1 MMKKIYHNALIHVP
15 MSYNYQKENNV
26 LVIGGGDGG
35 AIRELLK
42 YSTVKNIDLV
52 EIDKEVIDVCVKQF
66 PQIASGFQD
75 NRVHVT
81 IEDGYEYVNKY
92 EKTKKYDLIV
102 VDSTEQV
109 KTNSTLDNEKF
120 WRFAVS
126 MLDEKK

>member
-109 KTNSTLDNEKF
+109 KTNSTLDDEKF